1 MMPGGLTRR
10 ISALLLG
17 CLLATHAC
25 VAAEVSEY
33 ELKAAYLYNFALFT
47 TWPAD
52 RLADTSAAMTF
63 CVLGQ
68 TPLASALTG
77 LQARKIRDRHIV
89 VKQVVSPEEGRHCH
103 VLFIGAGEYEKLPQ
117 VMEAVRDSG
126 TLTVTD
132 VLVPS
137 ISSSETAIS
146 MMIENGRLVFDVN
159 LPSAQRARL
168 TLSSKLLKLA
178 RSVH

>member
-1 MMPGGLTRR
+1 MKLDCLARR
-10 ISALLLG
+10 ISALILG
-17 CLLATHAC
+17 CLLTTQAC

-47 TWPAD
+47 TWPSD
-52 RLADTSAAMTF
+52 RLADASAAMTF

-77 LQARKIRDRHIV
+77 LQSRKLRDRRIV
-89 VKQVVSPEEGRHCH
+89 VKQIASPEEVRSCH
-103 VLFIGAGEYEKLPQ
+103 VLFIGAGEYGNLPK
-117 VMEAVRDSG
+117 VVEAVRDSG

-132 VLVPS
+132 ALDPL
-137 ISSSETAIS
+137 SSEAAIS

>member
-1 MMPGGLTRR
+1 MKPGGLVSR
-10 ISALLLG
+10 ISMLCLGGLLT
-17 CLLATHAC
+17 THAC
-25 VAAEVSEY
+25 GAAEVSEY

-52 RLADTSAAMTF
+52 RLADNSAAMTF

-68 TPLASALTG
+68 TPLASALSG
-77 LQARKIRDRHIV
+77 LQAKKIRDRNIV
-89 VKQVVSPEEGRHCH
+89 VKQVATPEQGRNCH
-103 VLFIGAGEYEKLPQ
+103 VLFIGAGEYEQ
-117 VMEAVRDSG
+117 VPKVVDAVRDSG

-132 VLVPS
+132 SRDP
-137 ISSSETAIS
+137 SSSETAIS

-178 RSVH
+178 RSVQ

>member
-1 MMPGGLTRR
+1 MQPGCWTRKV
-10 ISALLLG
+10 SALFLG
-17 CLLATHAC
+17 CLLLTGAC
-25 VAAEVSEY
+25 MAEEVSEY

-52 RLADTSAAMTF
+52 RLADSGAPMTF

-68 TPLASALTG
+68 TPLAGALTD
-77 LQARKIRDRHIV
+77 LQARKIRGRNIV
-89 VKQVVSPEEGRHCH
+89 VKQIAAAEDGRTCH
-103 VLFIGAGEYEKLPQ
+103 VLFLGAGEHEKSPKM
-117 VMEAVRDSG
+117 MEAVRDSG
-126 TLTVTD
+126 TLTVSD
-132 VLVPS
+132 SFDPL
-137 ISSSETAIS
+137 SSDAVIN

-159 LPSAQRARL
+159 LPGARRARL